1 MKRDFKENY
10 PKILLGLFF
19 IFWIIIAISPKY
31 RNVWFY
37 ENILTV
43 LFIGFLVLTYK
54 KFRFSNFTY
63 SVLFFFMILHT
74 IGSYYS
80 YAEMPLFDLI
90 KSLLGLSRNNYDRIV
105 HFLFG
110 LIFFFPIYEFIS
122 RKFNIKGSWGF
133 LFVFLVIAA
142 LKGIFEIIEWF
153 YVLITSSNILI
164 LTNYL
169 GEQGD
174 NWDAQ
179 KDMLFGV
186 IGSIISWIYFGL
198 RKISRNLYILV

>member
-133 LFVFLVIAA
+133 FLTFLVIAA
-142 LKGIFEIIEWF
+142 LKGIFEIIEWM
-153 YVLITSSNILI
+153 YVLITHSDAII
-164 LTNYL
+164 VANYL

-174 NWDAQ
+174 LWDAQ
-179 KDMLFGV
+179 KDMFVGI
-186 IGSIISWIYFGL
+186 IGSIISWIYLGI
-198 RKISRNLYILV
+198 KKYI

>member
-133 LFVFLVIAA
+133 LFVFLIIAA
-142 LKGIFEIIEWF
+142 LKGIFEIIEWL
-153 YVLITSSNILI
+153 YVLITRSDAII
-164 LTNYL
+164 VANYL

-174 NWDAQ
+174 LWDAQ
-179 KDMLFGV
+179 KDMFVGI
-186 IGSIISWIYFGL
+186 IGSIISW
-198 RKISRNLYILV
+198 